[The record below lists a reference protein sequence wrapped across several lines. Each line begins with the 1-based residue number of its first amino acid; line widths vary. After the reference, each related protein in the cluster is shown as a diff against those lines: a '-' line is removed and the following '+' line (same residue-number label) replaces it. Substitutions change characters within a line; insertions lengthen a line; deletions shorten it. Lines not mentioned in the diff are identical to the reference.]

1 MTLTKLKKPVET
13 QVYAFLPKNLCTGE
27 SYGSKEPMFIY
38 KNIADAII

>member
-13 QVYAFLPKNLCTGE
+13 QACAFLPKNLCTSE
-27 SYGSKEPMFIY
+27 SYKSEEPMFMY

>member
-13 QVYAFLPKNLCTGE
+13 QAYAFSPKNLCIGE
-27 SYGSKEPMFIY
+27 SYGSKEPMFMY